1 MAKRKKYFYDTEFK
15 EDGKTIDLISIGI
28 LCEDGREF
36 YAVSNEFDTRRV
48 AEDDWLMANVMS
60 SIEHEAFVGA
70 DFEGGPVHRDLFVT
84 DRAALDRAAISQGIL
99 EFVNRTEPE
108 WWAWY
113 GAYDHVALCQLF
125 GKMID
130 LPPHFPYYTLDIKQL
145 HKEKGYPLMPQQP
158 AGLHNALADAKFN
171 KVRYDYLRG
180 L

>member
-1 MAKRKKYFYDTEFK
+1 MAKRRKYFYDTEFK
-15 EDGKTIDLISIGI
+15 EDGKIIDLISIGI

-36 YAVSNEFDTRRV
+36 YAVSSEFNTRRV
-48 AEDDWLMANVMS
+48 AADSWLMENVMS
-60 SIEHEAFVGA
+60 SIGHETFVDSLA
-70 DFEGGPVHRDLFVT
+70 EGLPLYKDLVIT
-84 DRAALDRAAISQGIL
+84 DGEAMSRKDIKQGIL
-99 EFVNRTEPE
+99 DFVRGTEPE

-130 LPPHFPYYTLDIKQL
+130 LPSHFPYYTLDIKQL
-145 HKEKGYPLMPQQP
+145 HKEKGYPPMPQQP

-171 KVRYDYLRG
+171 KVRYDYLRS